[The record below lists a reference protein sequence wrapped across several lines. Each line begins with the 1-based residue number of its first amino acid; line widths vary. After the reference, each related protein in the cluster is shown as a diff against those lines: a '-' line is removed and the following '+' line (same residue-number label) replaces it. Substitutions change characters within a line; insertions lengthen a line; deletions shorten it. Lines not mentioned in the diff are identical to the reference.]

1 MDISSIG
8 PSSQAVPPSTVDATD
23 EAQALVLK
31 KALYTQAESALTL
44 IQSLPANLPLE
55 TSGNLGTQLNMLA

>member
-1 MDISSIG
+1 MDIASIG
-8 PSSQAVPPSTVDATD
+8 SGSHTPPPNPVEATE

-31 KALYTQAESALTL
+31 KALYTQAESALKL

>member
-8 PSSQAVPPSTVDATD
+8 PHSQAVPPSTAGTTD

-44 IQSLPANLPLE
+44 IQSLPSNLPLE

>member
-1 MDISSIG
+1 MEISSIS
-8 PSSQAVPPSTVDATD
+8 PSSPTVPPSNSEATE

-55 TSGNLGTQLNMLA
+55 TSGKLGTQLNMLA